1 MRPNII
7 AGNWKMNKV
16 FEEASD
22 FLIAL
27 SEFLELQNVDRM
39 EVIVCP
45 PAVYLELA
53 TDISVESAF
62 AVGAQNVNE
71 NEFGAYTGEISAP
84 MLSSL
89 ELSYCIVGHSE
100 RRQYYA
106 EKDKIINLKIK
117 ALHEYAITPI
127 LCIGETLEQRESDKT
142 KQVIE
147 MQLKKC
153 LKDVNMHN
161 ETIIAY
167 EPVWAIGTGKNAT
180 PEQAQEI
187 HGFIRDW
194 LRNNYDEDIADNTPI
209 IYGGSMAPDNLEG
222 LLAQPDI
229 DGGLI
234 GGASLEIENFTK
246 MIEMAQ
252 K

>member
-1 MRPNII
+1 MRPTII

-27 SEFLELQNVDRM
+27 SEFLESQTTDRL

-45 PAVYLELA
+45 PSVYLELA

-71 NEFGAYTGEISAP
+71 NEFGAFTGEISAP

-100 RRQYYA
+100 RRQYFA
-106 EKDKIINLKIK
+106 EQDEIINLKVK
-117 ALHEYAITPI
+117 ALHEYAVTPI
-127 LCIGETLEQRESDKT
+127 VCIGETSEQREAGKT

-147 MQLKKC
+147 KQLRIC
-153 LKDVNMHN
+153 LKDVNLNN

-180 PEQAQEI
+180 PEQAEEI
-187 HGFIRDW
+187 HKFIREW
-194 LRNNYDEDIADNTPI
+194 LKENYDEDIADNTPI
-209 IYGGSMAPDNLEG
+209 IYGGSMSPDNLEG
-222 LLAQPDI
+222 LLAQSNI

-234 GGASLEIENFTK
+234 GGASLKIESFTK
-246 MIEMAQ
+246 MIELAQ

>member
-71 NEFGAYTGEISAP
+71 NEFGA
-84 MLSSL
+84 
-89 ELSYCIVGHSE
+89 
-100 RRQYYA
+100 
-106 EKDKIINLKIK
+106 
-117 ALHEYAITPI
+117 
-127 LCIGETLEQRESDKT
+127 
-142 KQVIE
+142 
-147 MQLKKC
+147 
-153 LKDVNMHN
+153 
-161 ETIIAY
+161 
-167 EPVWAIGTGKNAT
+167 
-180 PEQAQEI
+180 
-187 HGFIRDW
+187 
-194 LRNNYDEDIADNTPI
+194 
-209 IYGGSMAPDNLEG
+209 
-222 LLAQPDI
+222 
-229 DGGLI
+229 
-234 GGASLEIENFTK
+234 
-246 MIEMAQ
+246 
-252 K
+252 